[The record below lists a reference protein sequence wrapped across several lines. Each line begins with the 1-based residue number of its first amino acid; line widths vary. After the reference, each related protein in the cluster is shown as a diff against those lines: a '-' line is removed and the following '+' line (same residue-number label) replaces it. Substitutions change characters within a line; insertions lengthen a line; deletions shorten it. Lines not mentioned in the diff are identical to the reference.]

1 MVSFI
6 MLFFLFLVSFL
17 FSNTSFAEQI
27 PDWVKQTPL
36 SDGKYQYFVGTG
48 SGKTK
53 NKAIESAQAKARDEA
68 CLSLGSEIHVE
79 TTYVVRNDDEDTDD
93 RSKISCSAR
102 LKKFDRAKEPFCQ
115 KLGKDEY
122 YCDVLYR
129 YPLEERRKE
138 EKRLDETSGNVSA
151 EMNVIGNDPRN
162 GILIV
167 DTGNVVADL
176 YIDGEKA
183 GKTPIKL
190 VGVVEPEKKHKIKID
205 SPAHE
210 IFEKEIVVYKNV
222 ENEITDPVLIPAYA
236 QISFEID
243 PDEDDVVLKADGRKI
258 KPGQKQ
264 KIPAGKKIK
273 IEASH
278 PRYKT
283 VSSEYTFN
291 RGEKRTVRVPLLEK
305 DADLYLI
312 VSRPEYRVEV
322 DGKVDD
328 SKDRERHFRLSP
340 GKHKIT
346 VYAGKSKTVSDTVTL
361 KPADKLTFEINEDFL
376 KSKKK
381 EKEKRNFLPAV
392 FVPPK
397 SEEPFVGQFDLSRM
411 LANIDFSYLVPRLS
425 YDTRSGGVRF
435 TVTVETDP
443 KKYRENFVD
452 PLKKALLRT
461 SYSASKIK
469 EENLSLRCVAA
480 NNQPQRFCGVK
491 PLSGPTTAYIRTGEP
506 VAKLLSREAPFA
518 VIADIPDWAAGY
530 EDMPV
535 KKLEV
540 FFALFDKN
548 KKNLFARSV
557 PFTLIPFQIV
567 GNMYVFSPV
576 MTDAEICRKTDMF
589 GGAEEFACGATVFQ
603 AQTEK
608 VRIDLNRVAEIYI
621 SVGAAK

>member
-1 MVSFI
+1 MI
-6 MLFFLFLVSFL
+6 FFLLLVSFL
-17 FSNTSFAEQI
+17 LSDAAVAKPI
-27 PDWVKQTPL
+27 PDWVKQTPR
-36 SDGKYQYFVGTG
+36 SDGRYQYFSGTG
-48 SGKTK
+48 GGKT
-53 NKAIESAQAKARDEA
+53 ESEAAFSARANARDEA
-68 CLSLGSEIHVE
+68 CFSLGSEIHVE
-79 TTYVVRNDDEDTDD
+79 TTFVARNEDEDTDD
-93 RSKISCSAR
+93 RSRISCSAR
-102 LKKFDRAKEPFCQ
+102 LKKFEEAEEPFCQ
-115 KLGKDEY
+115 TIGKNEY
-122 YCDVLYR
+122 QCDVLYR

-138 EKRLDETSGNVSA
+138 EKRLDETSGKVSA

-183 GKTPIKL
+183 GKTPIRL

-222 ENEITDPVLIPAYA
+222 ENKIENPVLIPAYA
-236 QISFEID
+236 QIKFEID
-243 PDEDDVVLKADGRKI
+243 PDEDDAVLKADGRKI

-291 RGEKRTVRVPLLEK
+291 RGEKRTVRVALLEK

-346 VYAGKSKTVSDTVTL
+346 VYAGKSKTVSDTVAL
-361 KPADKLTFEINEDFL
+361 KPAEKLTFEINEDFL
-376 KSKKK
+376 NSKKE
-381 EKEKRNFLPAV
+381 EKGKFLPAV

-397 SEEPFVGQFDLSRM
+397 SEEPFAGKFDLSRM

-443 KKYRENFVD
+443 KKYRENFAD
-452 PLKKALLRT
+452 PLKKALLRS

-469 EENLSLRCVAA
+469 EENLSLRCAPA
-480 NNQPQRFCGVK
+480 DDRPQRLCGVK
-491 PLSGPTTAYIRTGEP
+491 PLSGPTTAYVRTGEP

-530 EDMPV
+530 DDMPV

-589 GGAEEFACGATVFQ
+589 GGAEEFVCGATVFQ